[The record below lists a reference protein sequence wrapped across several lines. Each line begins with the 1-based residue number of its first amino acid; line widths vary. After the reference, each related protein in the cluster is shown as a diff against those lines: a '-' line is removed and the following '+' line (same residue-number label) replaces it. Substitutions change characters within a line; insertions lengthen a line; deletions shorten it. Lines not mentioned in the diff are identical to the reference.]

1 MNCNFFVLGWF
12 DVMWVD
18 GNASIGKT
26 SDHLECCG
34 DVSGEDFG
42 LEDAL
47 LVDPSEEAYF
57 RFCIFNRITQ
67 AHSFL

>member
-1 MNCNFFVLGWF
+1 M
-12 DVMWVD
+12 MWVD
-18 GNASIGKT
+18 GNANIGKT

-67 AHSFL
+67 AQSLSKAF